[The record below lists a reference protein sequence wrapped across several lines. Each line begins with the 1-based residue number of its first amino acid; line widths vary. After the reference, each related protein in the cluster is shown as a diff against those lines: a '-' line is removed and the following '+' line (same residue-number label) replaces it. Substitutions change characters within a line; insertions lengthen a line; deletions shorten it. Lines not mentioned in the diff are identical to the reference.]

1 MTNER
6 LRDAISAHGLTSVK
20 LAERVAVDPK
30 TVERW
35 IATDRV
41 PHRTH
46 RGAVAS
52 VVGIDESYLWPSI
65 APSGRVKNADDSEL
79 VTLYGTRG
87 SVPGGLWLMLV
98 NQARTSIDT
107 LMFAGL
113 FLTDAGPEISE
124 ALARQAR
131 SGVRVRIM
139 LGDPILRLSPSE
151 AAKRAS
157 ETVSQH
163 GSGSGRDT
171 SKMSLAPMV
180 SNCAGTLR
188 RCTTRSTDAT
198 TPCWLMRTCMA
209 RWRPRTRSCT
219 CAGHRPVGCS
229 TTTSPASKESG
240 RRQLRRTRRIERWH
254 DVTT

>member
-35 IATDRV
+35 ITTGRV

-52 VVGIDESYLWPSI
+52 VIGLDEGYLWPSVQQG
-65 APSGRVKNADDSEL
+65 ARALSSADGEL
-79 VTLYGTRG
+79 VTMYPTRG
-87 SVPGGLWLMLV
+87 SVPGGLWLALV
-98 NQARTSIDT
+98 NQATTSIDT

-113 FLTDAGPEISE
+113 FLTDAGPEMSD

-139 LGDPILRLSPSE
+139 LGNPDSDAVAIRGSEEGIGDGLAARIRIREKYLQDVVVTNGVELRW
-151 AAKRAS
+151 
-157 ETVSQH
+157 H
-163 GSGSGRDT
+163 
-171 SKMSLAPMV
+171 
-180 SNCAGTLR
+180 
-188 RCTTRSTDAT
+188 AT
-198 TPCWLMRTCMA
+198 TLYNSIYRCDDTMLVNTHVYGA
-209 RWRPRTRSCT
+209 
-219 CAGHRPVGCS
+219 
-229 TTTSPASKESG
+229 PASQNPVL
-240 RRQLRRTRRIERWH
+240 QLRRTPTGRVFDHYLASFERVWA
-254 DVTT
+254 TATAYGKEN